1 MSLRGQGSWK
11 SVDLFEREAR
21 LLRSLSHPGIP
32 SFVDAFNL
40 DTPTDRM
47 YTLVQRLAPGD
58 TLQALVDSGAWR
70 PDEAEIERIA
80 ASMLDILGYLHG
92 LRPPVVH
99 RDVKPSNVLYDRA
112 SGRVTLVDFGAVRD
126 TFVDGS
132 TMIGTFG
139 YMPPEQACTTQ
150 RAMPLARS

>member
-99 RDVKPSNVLYDRA
+99 RDVKPSNVLYDRV

-139 YMPPEQACTTQ
+139 YMPPEQA
-150 RAMPLARS
+150 RS